1 MEPGRNR
8 CYGRLRLTLRTVT
21 LLLLLAALPACGA
34 ARGGRFESGT
44 YRDSEA
50 AYSVGEMGS
59 GWERISVDDQNDL
72 AFRHPGHGAVV
83 QVNASCDPALD
94 IPLEALTN
102 HLLIGFTE
110 REELEPQERIPMD
123 EREALRTHVRAK
135 LDGVPRELL
144 LHVLKKNGCVYD
156 FALVA
161 PPGRAF
167 SDARPAYEAMLRGF
181 HAGGRA
187 R

>member
-1 MEPGRNR
+1 MRVFAPRLPLLWS
-8 CYGRLRLTLRTVT
+8 GRLRTRIFMA
-21 LLLLLAALPACGA
+21 LLALLAYPACG
-34 ARGGRFESGT
+34 GGSSFRAGVF
-44 YRDSEA
+44 RDSEA
-50 AYSVGEMGS
+50 TYALGDVGS
-59 GWERISVDDQNDL
+59 GWERVSVEGENDL
-72 AFRHPGHGAVV
+72 AFRHPEHGAIV

-110 REELEPQERIPMD
+110 REEIEPQERVPMD

-161 PPGRAF
+161 PPGAPF
-167 SDARPAYEAMLRGF
+167 EATRPSYEAMLRGF
-181 HAGGRA
+181 DAEGA
-187 R
+187 TP

>member
-1 MEPGRNR
+1 MA
-8 CYGRLRLTLRTVT
+8 LRT
-21 LLLLLAALPACGA
+21 LILLALFAVLPACGA
-34 ARGGRFESGT
+34 ARGGSFGDGT

-50 AYSVGEMGS
+50 TYAVGELGS

-72 AFRHPGHGAVV
+72 AFRHEGHGAIV

-110 REELEPQERIPMD
+110 REDVEPQERVPMD
-123 EREALRTHVRAK
+123 EREALRTHLRAK

-144 LHVLKKNGCVYD
+144 LHVLKKDGCVYD

-161 PPGRAF
+161 PPGGGF
-167 SDARPAYEAMLRGF
+167 DGARPAYEAMLRGF
-181 HAGGRA
+181 HAGGGRA
-187 R
+187 S